1 MSIFN
6 DDKLTISKSF
16 AEAIVKTASSGIEAN
31 NEKAPPALTEEMVMI
46 PGYGMMSRD
55 RAVIEAQTSH
65 RHAESHMRAGNHQA
79 ASYHHKRAAMFHDA
93 LANAE
98 GNGNTNQAN
107 PGQTA
112 TTANES
118 INESFARGD
127 LVKFNPEHQNN
138 YNARLHDRPM
148 KVVNPKSDHP
158 DHKGHVEVSFLDDAH
173 KNQNWT
179 AHVHPKHLS
188 KVEESVTE
196 GKEPH
201 EAHNEGKVRRALARK
216 FKQKDKEKGERKNV
230 EEAVTEGFKG
240 LKHGDRV
247 TFKTPQGQERTGTV
261 NGLLVSHS
269 HAVVDCGGRHG
280 TPAVVNDKNYV
291 SHKPARGVKEE
302 ETVTEANQD
311 PHDSHLES
319 KYKHAQRRK
328 LRMKTRETDKK
339 DRKENRYK

>member
-16 AEAIVKTASSGIEAN
+16 AEAIVKTAGSGIEAN
-31 NEKAPPALTEEMVMI
+31 TEKVSAITEEMVMI

-65 RHAESHMRAGNHQA
+65 RNAEAHMKMGNHQG

-98 GNGNTNQAN
+98 GTTQQAN
-107 PGQTA
+107 PGRTA
-112 TTANES
+112 TTAEATQPTS
-118 INESFARGD
+118 
-127 LVKFNPEHQNN
+127 V
-138 YNARLHDRPM
+138 
-148 KVVNPKSDHP
+148 
-158 DHKGHVEVSFLDDAH
+158 
-173 KNQNWT
+173 
-179 AHVHPKHLS
+179 
-188 KVEESVTE
+188 ESVNE

-201 EAHNEGKVRRALARK
+201 ERHNEGKVRRALSRK
-216 FKQKDKEKGERKNV
+216 FKAKDKEKNERKSV
-230 EEAVTEGFKG
+230 EEQAVTEGFKG

-291 SHKPARGVKEE
+291 SHKSKGVKEE
-302 ETVTEANQD
+302 TVAEANQE
-311 PHDSHLES
+311 PHESHLES
-319 KYKHAQRRK
+319 KFKHAQRRK
-328 LRMKTRETDKK
+328 LRMKTRESDKK
-339 DRKENRYK
+339 DRKEDRYK